1 MYSDPLANAEYL
13 CFVVTPRDQNM
24 TSSRV
29 QIKEDLALVASKKYF
44 SATYRKLDLSFKIF
58 DVYLLL
64 SFFEIFDSNNNN
76 INNNNIVFF
85 FFTWGFSISR
95 ASYELWSNKEV
106 CAIPRLVLLSLSLS
120 LSLSCFGQN
129 FKAKIQSSVDWQLQL
144 GSNTEMILQRLDL
157 WGLEQFFQFLLVRV
171 GHSWENGAETTY
183 LLNLRKVSLTV
194 DQLV

>member
-24 TSSRV
+24 TSSQV

-85 FFTWGFSISR
+85 FFFT
-95 ASYELWSNKEV
+95 
-106 CAIPRLVLLSLSLS
+106 
-120 LSLSCFGQN
+120 
-129 FKAKIQSSVDWQLQL
+129 
-144 GSNTEMILQRLDL
+144 
-157 WGLEQFFQFLLVRV
+157 
-171 GHSWENGAETTY
+171 
-183 LLNLRKVSLTV
+183 
-194 DQLV
+194 